1 MDKQGVFVWKWTK
14 NSRPGWGDWR
24 EDRRYADFWAGTAVS
39 LFFSAAV

>member
-1 MDKQGVFVWKWTK
+1 MDKQGGLFGNEQK
-14 NSRPGWGDWR
+14 NSRPGWSDWR